1 MEMAADAGFTVCD
14 LIVKVR
20 KGPMVSTKW
29 KTTHHARKRHCFW
42 IICRD
47 GTSCERKA
55 MRYHNP
61 LTLEELGR
69 NAASAIRNW
78 PAVSMPPERFDG
90 AGVYAIY
97 FRGRHPP
104 YPNISIP
111 EDYPIYVGK
120 AVSSS
125 NNRYPLNRRLNDHT
139 GSIENAEDLNLP
151 DFWCRWI
158 VLDDVWIGM
167 TEQVLI
173 DAHEPI
179 WNLSIVRG
187 FGNHNQGG
195 TRNTQ
200 ERSRWDTLH
209 PGRSWAASQRD
220 NRASAE
226 RIREEIAA
234 HYRERRRETR
244 VKETK
249 P

>member
-1 MEMAADAGFTVCD
+1 MAMAADAGFTVCD

-29 KTTHHARKRHCFW
+29 KTAHHARKRHCFW
-42 IICRD
+42 IICRN

-97 FRGRHPP
+97 YRGYPAL
-104 YPNISIP
+104 YPNIKIRGN
-111 EDYPIYVGK
+111 DPIHVGK

-125 NNRYPLNRRLNDHT
+125 GNRYPLNRRLKEHA
-139 GSIENAEDLNLP
+139 GSIEDASNLNLP

-158 VLDDVWIGM
+158 VPDDVWIGM

-173 DAHEPI
+173 DTHEPI
-179 WNLSIVRG
+179 WNLSIVRE
-187 FGNHNQGG
+187 FGNHNQGKSRIG
-195 TRNTQ
+195 Q

-209 PGRSWAASQRD
+209 PGRAWAALQRD

-226 RIREEIAA
+226 RIREEIAEY
-234 HYRERRRETR
+234 HREGDG
-244 VKETK
+244 KHG
-249 P
+249 